1 MADKPLQ
8 LVSGLPTEV
17 EAKTASAGAGDAGKI
32 VALNSSGVID
42 ATMMPPGIG
51 ADAKTFTAS
60 EAIAAGD
67 IVHIHDSSGA
77 KVRKADATTS
87 GKPAVGFAQ
96 SAIANGAS
104 GTVTFE
110 GVLTGLSGLT
120 IGAAYYLGTT
130 AGTITATPPTGSGN
144 IVQKIGTAISAT
156 ELSFEPGDVY
166 VRA

>member
-8 LVSGLPTEV
+8 ILNGLPTEV

-32 VALNSSGVID
+32 VALNGSGVID

-67 IVHIHDSSGA
+67 IVNIHDATGA
-77 KVRKADATTS
+77 KCRKADATTS

-104 GTVTFE
+104 GTITFE

-120 IGAAYYLGTT
+120 TGATYYLGTT
-130 AGTITATPPTGSGN
+130 AGAITATAPTGSGN
-144 IVQKIGTAISAT
+144 IVQKVGTAISAT
-156 ELSFEPGDVY
+156 ELSFEPGDTY

>member
-8 LVSGLPTEV
+8 IVGGLPTEV
-17 EAKTASAGAGDAGKI
+17 EAKTSSAGAGDAGKI
-32 VALNSSGVID
+32 VALNGSGVLD
-42 ATMMPPGIG
+42 STMMPPGIG

-67 IVHIHDSSGA
+67 IVNIHDSSGA

-87 GKPAVGFAQ
+87 GKHAVGFAQ
-96 SAIANGAS
+96 SAISNGAS

-120 IGAAYYLGTT
+120 IGAHYYLGTT
-130 AGTITATPPTGSGN
+130 AGSITATPPSGSGN
-144 IVQKIGTAISAT
+144 VVQRIGTAISAT
-156 ELSFEPGDVY
+156 EISFEPGDPY